1 MGRTREERRAIFR
14 SRKELIFLFIL
25 IIIPIVIFI
34 LRTSNGYLA
43 GAKMDWL
50 DQHSVFPDY
59 FRKLFYKTWNLF
71 PEYAAGIGGGQNIYN
86 FAYYGLFNPLYLL
99 SYLFPFIK
107 MSVYIQIVSL
117 MEHIADGIL
126 CYVWLRGKKFK
137 AEESFFASAVL
148 ILAAPVTF
156 HSSTQLMFINY
167 MPFLLLALIGY
178 DRYCKNGKYGLMVCS
193 VLLMI
198 LNSFYFAVGGMLVLF
213 IYGVTEYNYQ
223 DRKGPVQFIKWLWHQ
238 FYPALLGCFLSLFYL
253 APVYFAMT
261 AGRNDKAGI
270 SLKGLFTPDISVKK
284 LLYSP
289 YGMGLTL
296 AALII
301 LCISLFYKKCREK
314 MMAVILGIL
323 LIFPVFDWMLNGGL
337 YLRNKAFIP
346 FLPLICWLIAAFFQR
361 VRERKIQVFQV
372 LGGYLLAA
380 VLVIMSGKV
389 KNYGSEKIIFIYVD
403 LIVCAVILILRLS
416 LWKYAVGLGMIVVM
430 GVMSVIQINSLK
442 DKMVTEKFMQSV
454 ENTDIQKAVNSI
466 LKDDTEFYRTEVR
479 KGYDENRANQ
489 NRVCEQ
495 NQNLTTVYS
504 SVENTDYQRFC
515 DDILNLSRP
524 SRNKLMQ
531 VASDNPVFL
540 RFMGVKY
547 IVGDSAPAG
556 YEKIGV
562 VGNENIFE
570 NKNAAPT
577 AYVTDK
583 IMTEEDF
590 LNLSYPERQMTLLK
604 SAVADLKNES
614 DSKQVNVDVVNCK
627 AQIPEQKEDKLV
639 IRDID
644 NGVRV
649 KASEK
654 SFGTMSL
661 NTESRTDGYLFL
673 TFDVKNNNSSKDVVI
688 TVNGERNKLSSKRAA
703 YFNGNTTFH
712 YASSIS
718 GSLKEVP
725 VIFGKGDYEIT
736 NIKAWLGFD
745 NPDDAQELY
754 QNPVSLNLQASGNVL
769 TGTAL
774 AGKNGWLITSIPYDD
789 GFTLLVDGKQQ
800 KIQKVNT
807 GFVGLPLEE
816 GQHEIKLIYHSRG
829 MKEGI
834 LITLITAAVIAADYF
849 RRNRKYEKNLVDN
862 IC

>member
-1 MGRTREERRAIFR
+1 MGPTREEKTAVLK

-59 FRKLFYKTWNLF
+59 FRKLFYKTGNLF
-71 PEYAAGIGGGQNIYN
+71 PEYAAGLGGGQNIYN

-117 MEHIADGIL
+117 LEHIADGII
-126 CYVWLRGKKFK
+126 CYVWLRGRTFK

-156 HSSTQLMFINY
+156 HSSTQLMFVNY
-167 MPFLLLALIGY
+167 MPFLLLTLIGY
-178 DRYCKNGKYGLMVCS
+178 DRYLRNGKYGLMMCS

-213 IYGVTEYNYQ
+213 IYGVTEYRYEKG
-223 DRKGPVQFIKWLWHQ
+223 KGPVQIIKWLWHQ
-238 FYPALLGCFLSLFYL
+238 FYPALLGCFLSMFYL

-261 AGRNDKAGI
+261 AGRNDKAVV
-270 SLKGLFTPDISVKK
+270 SLKNMLMLDISVKK
-284 LLYSP
+284 MLYSP
-289 YGMGLTL
+289 YGIGLTM

-301 LCISLFYKKCREK
+301 LCISLFYKKCKEK
-314 MMAVILGIL
+314 VMAVILSIL

-346 FLPLICWLIAAFFQR
+346 FLPLICWLCAAFLKR
-361 VRERKIQVFQV
+361 VRERKIGAFQA
-372 LGGYLLAA
+372 LGGYLLA
-380 VLVIMSGKV
+380 VCLVMMSGKV
-389 KNYGSEKIIFIYVD
+389 NNYGSLKARFIYID
-403 LIVCAVILILRLS
+403 LIVCAVILILSLA
-416 LWKYAVGLGMIVVM
+416 LWKYAVGLGMIAVM
-430 GVMSVIQINSLK
+430 GVMSVIQIDSLK
-442 DKMVTEKFMQSV
+442 DKMVTEKFMQNV
-454 ENTDIQKAVNSI
+454 ENTDIQTAVNSI
-466 LKDDTEFYRTEVR
+466 LKGDTEFYRTEVR

-489 NRVCEQ
+489 NRVCDQ

-504 SVENTDYQRFC
+504 SIENTDYQRFC

-556 YEKIGV
+556 YEKVGV
-562 VGNENIFE
+562 VGNEQIFE

-577 AYVTDK
+577 AYVTDM
-583 IMTEEDF
+583 IMPEEEF
-590 LNLSYPERQMTLLK
+590 LNLSYPERQMALLK

-614 DSKQVNVDVVNCK
+614 DSKSVNVDVVNCE
-627 AQIPEQKEDKLV
+627 AQISEQKGDKLV
-639 IRDID
+639 IQDID

-649 KASEK
+649 KADEK
-654 SFGTMSL
+654 SSGTMSL
-661 NTESRTDGYLFL
+661 NTESRADGYLFL
-673 TFDVKNNNSSKDVVI
+673 TFDIKNNNSSKDVVI

-718 GSLKEVP
+718 DSMKEIP

-736 NIKAWLGFD
+736 NIKAWMGFD
-745 NPDDAQELY
+745 NPNDTQALY
-754 QNPVSLNLQASGNVL
+754 QNPVKLSLGGSGNVL

-789 GFTLLVDGKQQ
+789 GFTLQVDGKQQ

-807 GFVGLPLEE
+807 GFVGLPLTE

-834 LITLITAAVIAADYF
+834 LITLITAVVIAADYF
-849 RRNRKYEKNLVDN
+849 RRNRKYDKIIVDN